1 MDFYRHLFTRSKEGA
16 PVTFTLIYIVSIIFT
31 FQTLLTAYS
40 SSTYLEQFIDPKF
53 VGLLFAIG
61 AAGAII
67 VSLILPRVLR
77 ALGNVKTILVLV
89 LLISLALVFI
99 GSAITPTLTIVAFVL
114 YLIFNPQVYLNI
126 DIFLETLIGDNEGGT
141 GTKRGLIL
149 AIMSGAAFFSP
160 LAMGIIIGDNNNLS
174 SIYYVGACIGL
185 LLFSVIVARFRH
197 FYDPVYRIVR
207 VRDMI
212 RDSANNIDLRTVMST
227 QFLLQFFYAWA
238 IIYIPLFLAT
248 EVGLDWTSIS
258 YILAAGLF
266 AFVLFEYPIGLMA
279 DRHWGEKE
287 MMAVGFVILAIA
299 SASITYMG
307 TVGLVGWMFLMFF
320 SRVGASLV
328 EVTTESYFFKQ
339 VKGDQ
344 PNVISLFRLMRPLAN
359 LTGALVGSITLYYLD
374 RHGAPFSFMFFVLA
388 FVMAS
393 GVFIT
398 SFLTD
403 TK

>member
-1 MDFYRHLFTRSKEGA
+1 MDFYRHLFTRSPEGR

-40 SSTYLEQFIDPKF
+40 SSTYIEQFIAPKL
-53 VGLLFAIG
+53 VGLLFAVG

-67 VSLILPRVLR
+67 FSLILPKILQ
-77 ALGNVKTILVLV
+77 ALGNVKTILLLV
-89 LLISLALVFI
+89 LLINLALVFI
-99 GSAITPTLTIVAFVL
+99 GTALTPTLTIVAFVL
-114 YLIFNPQVYLNI
+114 YLVINPQVYLNI
-126 DIFLETLIGDNEGGT
+126 DIFLETLIGDEEGGT
-141 GTKRGLIL
+141 GTKRGFIL
-149 AIMSGAAFFSP
+149 AIMSVAAFFSP
-160 LAMGIIIGDNNNLS
+160 LVMGLIIGDNNNLAG
-174 SIYYVGACIGL
+174 IYYVGAGIGL
-185 LLFSVIVARFRH
+185 VLFSIIVARFRH
-197 FYDPVYRIVR
+197 FYDPIYRIVKIK
-207 VRDMI
+207 DMI
-212 RDSANNIDLRTVMST
+212 RDSVSNLDLRTVMST

-238 IIYIPLFLAT
+238 VIYIPLFLAT

-266 AFVLFEYPIGLMA
+266 AFVLFEYPIGVMA

-287 MMAVGFVILAIA
+287 MMALGFVILAIA

-307 TVGLVGWMFLMFF
+307 AVGLIGWMCLMFF
-320 SRVGASLV
+320 SRIGASLV

-359 LTGALVGSITLYYLD
+359 LAGALVGSITLYYLD
-374 RHGAPFSFMFFVLA
+374 KHGAPFSFMFFVLA
-388 FVMAS
+388 LVMAS